1 MRFLRGRNRV
11 FVYFVHEIRLL
22 NVNNLDVW
30 SKIKPG
36 TSVIRIMKINL
47 WLLL

>member
-1 MRFLRGRNRV
+1 M

-22 NVNNLDVW
+22 NVKNFGVL

-36 TSVIRIMKINL
+36 TSVIRIMKNHRR
-47 WLLL
+47 LLL